1 MTALI
6 VIGIILLL
14 LLLLAS
20 VRVGVIFRFGD
31 QTTLKLRIGPA
42 RVTILPKT
50 KSKSKKE
57 KQTEATDAAPEKS
70 ASPQKKHKL
79 TPPEIYDLVSAI
91 FSGLRVMAH
100 RAGKHLCVDPLELSA
115 VIGGSDPA
123 EVAQRFGAANAAVW
137 SLMPQAEEI
146 IHIPD
151 PAIHLDMDFNA
162 PQTVIS
168 GTVGL
173 SFRVGN
179 VIEFIVA
186 AAIPLL
192 RWYRAYRK
200 AHKNG
205 QNPGKAAKTA
215 TEQTEEKLSA

>member
-1 MTALI
+1 
-6 VIGIILLL
+6 
-14 LLLLAS
+14 
-20 VRVGVIFRFGD
+20 
-31 QTTLKLRIGPA
+31 
-42 RVTILPKT
+42 
-50 KSKSKKE
+50 
-57 KQTEATDAAPEKS
+57 
-70 ASPQKKHKL
+70 
-79 TPPEIYDLVSAI
+79 
-91 FSGLRVMAH
+91 MAH

-151 PAIHLDMDFNA
+151 PAIHLDMDYNA
-162 PQTVIS
+162 PHTAVS

-179 VIEFIVA
+179 MIEFIVA

-192 RWYRAYRK
+192 RWYKTYRK
-200 AHKNG
+200 AHANG
-205 QNPGKAAKTA
+205 QKPNEAVKQA
-215 TEQTEEKLSA
+215 TEQTEAKLSA

>member
-1 MTALI
+1 MTAFI

-20 VRVGVIFRFGD
+20 VRVGVIFHFGD
-31 QTTLKLRIGPA
+31 QTTLKLRIGPV
-42 RVTILPKT
+42 RLTILPKT

-57 KQTEATDAAPEKS
+57 KRTAKADAAPKE
-70 ASPQKKHKL
+70 AAPQKKKNKL
-79 TPPEIYDLVSAI
+79 SPPEIYDLVTAI
-91 FSGLRVMAH
+91 FSGLKAMVH
-100 RAGKHLCVDPLELSA
+100 RAGKHLRVDPLELSA

-151 PAIHLDMDFNA
+151 PVIHLDMDYNA
-162 PQTVIS
+162 PQTVVS

-179 VIEFIVA
+179 MVEFILA

-192 RWYRAYRK
+192 RWYKTYRK
-200 AHKNG
+200 AHANG
-205 QNPGKAAKTA
+205 QKPNEAAKES

>member
-1 MTALI
+1 MTAFL
-6 VIGIILLL
+6 VIGIVLLILLF
-14 LLLLAS
+14 LAS
-20 VRVGVIFRFGD
+20 VRVGVIFHFGD

-42 RVTILPKT
+42 RLTILPKT

-57 KQTEATDAAPEKS
+57 KQTETADATPKKS
-70 ASPQKKHKL
+70 AAEKKKNKL
-79 TPPEIYDLVSAI
+79 TAGEIYDLVTAVI
-91 FSGLRVMAH
+91 SGLKAMAR
-100 RAGKHLCVDPLELSA
+100 RAGKHLHVDPLELSA

-123 EVAQRFGAANAAVW
+123 EVAQRFGAASAAVW

-151 PAIHLDMDFNA
+151 PAIHLDMDYNA
-162 PQTVIS
+162 PQTVVS

-179 VIEFIVA
+179 MIEFIVA
-186 AAIPLL
+186 VAIPLL
-192 RWYRAYRK
+192 RWYRTYRK
-200 AHKNG
+200 AHANG
-205 QNPGKAAKTA
+205 QKPNEAALAA

>member
-1 MTALI
+1 MTAFL
-6 VIGIILLL
+6 VIGGILLL

-20 VRVGVIFRFGD
+20 VRVGVILRFGE
-31 QTTLKLRIGPA
+31 QTTLKLRIGA
-42 RVTILPKT
+42 LHLTILPRG
-50 KSKSKKE
+50 KKE
-57 KQTEATDAAPEKS
+57 KKAKTAPTEAAPKKS
-70 ASPQKKHKL
+70 TSPKKKTKL
-79 TPPEIYDLVSAI
+79 TLLEIYDLVTAV
-91 FSGLRVMAH
+91 FEGLRAMAH
-100 RAGKHLCVDPLELSA
+100 RAGKHLRVDPLELSA

-123 EVAQRFGAANAAVW
+123 EVAQRFGTVNAAVW

-146 IHIPD
+146 LHIPD
-151 PAIHLDMDFNA
+151 PAIHLEMDYNA
-162 PQTVIS
+162 PKTTVS

-179 VIEFIVA
+179 LIELAVA
-186 AAIPLL
+186 AARPLL

-205 QNPGKAAKTA
+205 QNPGEAAKTA

>member
-6 VIGIILLL
+6 VIGIILLI

-20 VRVGVIFRFGD
+20 VRVGVIFHFGD
-31 QTTLKLRIGPA
+31 VTTLKLRIGLI
-42 RVTILPKT
+42 RVTILPK
-50 KSKSKKE
+50 KKKE
-57 KQTEATDAAPEKS
+57 KDTAKADAAPQKS
-70 ASPQKKHKL
+70 PGAKKKNKL
-79 TPPEIYDLVSAI
+79 TAGEIYDLVTAVI
-91 FSGLRVMAH
+91 SGLKAMAH
-100 RAGKHLCVDPLELSA
+100 RAGKRLRVDPLELSA

-123 EVAQRFGAANAAVW
+123 EIAQRFGAASAAVW

-151 PAIHLDMDFNA
+151 PAIHLDMDYNA
-162 PQTVIS
+162 PRTAVS

-179 VIEFIVA
+179 MVEFIVA

-192 RWYRAYRK
+192 RWYKTYRK
-200 AHKNG
+200 AHANG
-205 QNPGKAAKTA
+205 QNPNEAAKESTK
-215 TEQTEEKLSA
+215 QTEEKLSA